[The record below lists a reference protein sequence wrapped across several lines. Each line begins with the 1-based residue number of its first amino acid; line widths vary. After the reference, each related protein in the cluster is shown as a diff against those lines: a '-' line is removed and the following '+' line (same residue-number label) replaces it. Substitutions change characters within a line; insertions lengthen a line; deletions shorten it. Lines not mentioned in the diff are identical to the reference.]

1 MTARVFHADLYGTR
15 EDKYAVLAET
25 DVSSTKWPEVRAER
39 PLCLFAPLDA
49 GVATA
54 YQRGWPVTEAVP
66 LKVLGFQSHRDGFA
80 IAFEEREIE
89 RRLRDM
95 ADVTLNDEDLGR
107 RYRLADNR
115 DWKLSRARATV
126 RGFAAAEAVATRC
139 HYRPFDWRWC
149 HFGEATMD
157 YPRRELLT
165 HVAGR
170 ANMCLNITRQT
181 KARDWRH
188 CVVARTPTPAL
199 FVEVKDG
206 STVFPLYLYAP
217 AEPDGSLFAAQAA
230 SSARTPNLAPAFIGE
245 FARLLGMELLPDG
258 RGDRAATFGPEDVFS
273 YIYAVLYSPTY
284 RERYAEFLKI
294 DFPRIPLTSKP
305 ELFRALAS
313 LGDDLVALHLMES
326 PALENLITEYLGGD
340 VPEVEKVTWSDDTV
354 WLDKARTIGFRG
366 VPEEVWN
373 FHIGGYQVCS
383 KWLKDRKG
391 RTLTAEDI
399 AHYQKIVVALSETIR
414 IMAGIDEVIEAHGGW
429 PGAFATSG
437 AGESEA

>member
-1 MTARVFHADLYGTR
+1 MTCRVFHADLYGSR

-25 DVSSTKWPEVRAER
+25 DVSSTEWTEVRAER

-49 GVATA
+49 GVAA
-54 YQRGWPVTEAVP
+54 EYERGWQVAEAVP
-66 LKVLGFQSHRDGFA
+66 LNVLGFQSHRDGFA
-80 IAFEEREIE
+80 IAFEARDIE

-95 ADVTLNDEDLGR
+95 SDVTLSDEDLGR

-126 RGFAAAEAVATRC
+126 RGFAAAEAVPTRC

-149 HFGEATMD
+149 HFGAATMD

-170 ANMCLNITRQT
+170 ENLCLNLTRQT

-217 AEPDGSLFAAQAA
+217 AEPDGSLFTAQAA
-230 SSARTPNLAPAFIGE
+230 SSARTPNLAPAFIE
-245 FARLLGMELLPDG
+245 DTARRLGMEFLPDG
-258 RGDRAATFGPEDVFS
+258 RGDRVESFGPEDVFS

-284 RERYAEFLKI
+284 RQRYAEFLKL
-294 DFPRIPLTSKP
+294 DFPRIPLTSNP

-313 LGDDLVALHLMES
+313 LGDELVALHLMERDGPN
-326 PALENLITEYLGGD
+326 PAHFPRDGTRVVERVSYLPPQNTGEPGSVWINKEQYFED
-340 VPEVEKVTWSDDTV
+340 VSPEVW
-354 WLDKARTIGFRG
+354 A
-366 VPEEVWN
+366 
-373 FHIGGYQVCS
+373 FHIGGYQVCD

-391 RTLTAEDI
+391 RTLTFEDI
-399 AHYQKIVVALSETIR
+399 AHYCRVVGALAATIR
-414 IMAGIDEVIEAHGGW
+414 LMSAIDAAIEEHGGW
-429 PGAFATSG
+429 PIG
-437 AGESEA
+437 